1 MDWVRRFFA
10 RHPGRRRRDL
20 GRAEIEAFLLE
31 TSREKGVTN
40 WQLAQAWDALE
51 LYYERFRGIVLAP
64 RLSGAAG
71 ERSEPAAVSADN
83 APCTISSNSK
93 PDRSGPSGQFL
104 ASRPEALL
112 SGYARM
118 DGMVK
123 GGTRGAVRG
132 GDGLGQT
139 NSRTLKRVLQ
149 RKEGRGGRNIQY
161 PTRNVQCPS
170 RGREWGKGGSP

>member
-1 MDWVRRFFA
+1 MRRFFA

-31 TSREKGVTN
+31 PSREKGVTN
-40 WQLAQAWDALE
+40 WQLAQARDALE
-51 LYYERFRGIVLAP
+51 LYYERFRGIALAP

-93 PDRSGPSGQFL
+93 PDRSGPSGQLL
-104 ASRPEALL
+104 ASRPGALR

-132 GDGLGQT
+132 GEWLRADEQPHAEACT
-139 NSRTLKRVLQ
+139 T
-149 RKEGRGGRNIQY
+149 KERR
-161 PTRNVQCPS
+161 
-170 RGREWGKGGSP
+170 KGGAEYPISNKECPMSK

>member
-1 MDWVRRFFA
+1 MASRSA
-10 RHPGRRRRDL
+10 AAGS

-31 TSREKGVTN
+31 PSREKGVTN

-51 LYYERFRGIVLAP
+51 LYYERFRGIALAP

-71 ERSEPAAVSADN
+71 GRS
-83 APCTISSNSK
+83 APGTVTAKNVPRTLSSDSTS
-93 PDRSGPSGQFL
+93 DCSGPSGQFL

-132 GDGLGQT
+132 GNGSGPT

-149 RKEGRGGRNIQY
+149 RKEGRGGGISNIQ
-161 PTRNVQCPS
+161 
-170 RGREWGKGGSP
+170 